1 MTAADNE
8 RVKRAIDKAEA
19 GTTGKVVVR
28 IVPEAEADALA
39 RAKAEF
45 AEAGLHGHE
54 HRNVALILVAP
65 QARSFAIVGDRALHE
80 RVGDAFWQDL
90 IAKARPYFAR
100 GEIARGIIFAT
111 ERLGE
116 TLRAHFPRTSPG

>member
-39 RAKAEF
+39 
-45 AEAGLHGHE
+45 L
-54 HRNVALILVAP
+54 ALK
-65 QARSFAIVGDRALHE
+65 RSGFSFTKH
-80 RVGDAFWQDL
+80 
-90 IAKARPYFAR
+90 
-100 GEIARGIIFAT
+100 
-111 ERLGE
+111 
-116 TLRAHFPRTSPG
+116 